1 MYKKVQRYEEQCE
14 LILSEVETIERENLE
29 LMSELFECNVEDLKV
44 TRLVWGLSVNSQIQ
58 LATFDAGLRMWH
70 HQVMR

>member
-1 MYKKVQRYEEQCE
+1 MYLDMILIMYKKVQRYEEQCE

-44 TRLVWGLSVNSQIQ
+44 TRLV
-58 LATFDAGLRMWH
+58 
-70 HQVMR
+70 